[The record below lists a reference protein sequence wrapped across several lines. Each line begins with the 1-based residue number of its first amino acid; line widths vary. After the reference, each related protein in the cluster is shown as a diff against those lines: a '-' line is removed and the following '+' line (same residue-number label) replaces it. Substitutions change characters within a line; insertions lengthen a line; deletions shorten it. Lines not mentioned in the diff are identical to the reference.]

1 MRSRSSRKSLKQ
13 FVAVVDDG
21 LAKKSE
27 SFLDGLFVVR
37 TAQPSPLAMFR
48 NIVCSWTSRGD
59 QPFRFSLPWE
69 AKVLRGLASFAR

>member
-27 SFLDGLFVVR
+27 SFSDGLFVVR

-48 NIVCSWTSRGD
+48 NIVRSQKSRRD
-59 QPFRFSLPWE
+59 HPFRFSLPWE
-69 AKVLRGLASFAR
+69 VKISRWLASFAS